1 LQNRTEEGKT
11 KHNKLII
18 WGAGG
23 HAKVVADIIRLE
35 DVFEVAGFLDGVDV
49 QRHGE
54 NFCSARILG
63 GGEQLELLRQQGIKH
78 AIVAIGDNRARL
90 RLADKFASAGFELA
104 IAIHPRAIVATDI
117 TIGAGTVIAAGAVL
131 NPGCTIGRNVI
142 INTAASVDHDCNI
155 GHGSHISP
163 GAHIAGN
170 VTIGSCAWV
179 GLGASIIEK
188 VQVGDDALVG
198 AGALVIRNVPS
209 GVVVAGHPA
218 TPIESTSA
226 HG

>member
-1 LQNRTEEGKT
+1 
-11 KHNKLII
+11 
-18 WGAGG
+18 
-23 HAKVVADIIRLE
+23 VVADIIRLG

-49 QRHGE
+49 ERHGQ

-63 GGEQLELLRQQGIKH
+63 GAEQLELLRQQGIKH

-90 RLADKFASAGFELA
+90 RLADQVAGDGFELVV
-104 IAIHPRAIVATDI
+104 AIHPQAVVATDVRL
-117 TIGAGTVIAAGAVL
+117 GAGTVIAAGAVL
-131 NPGCTIGRNVI
+131 NPGCIIGRNVI

-155 GHGSHISP
+155 GDGSHISP

-170 VTIGSCAWV
+170 VTIGSRAWV

-188 VQVGDDALVG
+188 VQIGNDAIVG
-198 AGALVIRNVPS
+198 AGAVVIRNVPS

-218 TPIESTSA
+218 RPIESTSA

>member
-1 LQNRTEEGKT
+1 
-11 KHNKLII
+11 
-18 WGAGG
+18 
-23 HAKVVADIIRLE
+23 VVADIIRLE
-35 DVFEVAGFLDGVDV
+35 DAFEVAGFLDSVDV
-49 QRHGE
+49 ERHGK
-54 NFCSARILG
+54 NFCSAKILG
-63 GGEQLELLRQQGIKH
+63 GAEQLEPLTEQGIKH

-90 RLADKFASAGFELA
+90 CLADKFASAGFELA
-104 IAIHPRAIVATDI
+104 VAIHPRAIVASDVR
-117 TIGAGTVIAAGAVL
+117 IGAGTVIAAGAVL

-155 GHGSHISP
+155 GDGSHISP

-188 VQVGDDALVG
+188 VQIGNDAIVG
-198 AGALVIRNVPS
+198 AGAVVIRNVPS

-218 TPIESTSA
+218 RPIESTSA

>member
-1 LQNRTEEGKT
+1 V
-11 KHNKLII
+11 II

-35 DVFEVAGFLDGVDV
+35 DVFEVAGFLDSIDV
-49 QRHGE
+49 ERRGE
-54 NFCSARILG
+54 NFCSANILG
-63 GGEQLELLRQQGIKH
+63 GAEQLELLRDQGVKH

-90 RLADKFASAGFELA
+90 RLADKFASSGFKLA
-104 IAIHPRAIVATDI
+104 VAIHPRAIVATDAK
-117 TIGAGTVIAAGAVL
+117 IGAGTVIAAGAVV

-142 INTAASVDHDCNI
+142 INTAASVDHDCDI
-155 GHGSHISP
+155 GDASHISP

-170 VTIGSCAWV
+170 VTIGSRAWV

-188 VQVGDDALVG
+188 IKIGNGATIG

-209 GVVVAGHPA
+209 AVVVAGHPA
-218 TPIESTSA
+218 RPIESTPA

>member
-1 LQNRTEEGKT
+1 M
-11 KHNKLII
+11 
-18 WGAGG
+18 
-23 HAKVVADIIRLE
+23 VADIIRLE
-35 DVFEVAGFLDGVDV
+35 DMFEVAGFLDSVNV
-49 QRHGE
+49 ERRGE
-54 NFCSARILG
+54 NFYSAKILG
-63 GGEQLELLRQQGIKH
+63 GAEQLEPLREQGVKH

-90 RLADKFASAGFELA
+90 RLADKLASAGFELA
-104 IAIHPRAIVATDI
+104 VAIHRRAIVASDVK
-117 TIGAGTVIAAGAVL
+117 IGAGTVIAAGAVL

-155 GHGSHISP
+155 GDASHVSP

-188 VQVGDDALVG
+188 VQIGNDAIVG
-198 AGALVIRNVPS
+198 AGAVVLRNVPS

-218 TPIESTSA
+218 KPIESTSA